1 MTTIILSFVLVIS
14 GGLFLTYFIKYK
26 KLYKKV
32 SKTLNNL
39 EKPKF
44 RKGYYKGGFEQTD
57 ILTNKKIQ
65 CDGIFMVEELE
76 KYSNDMSKIELES
89 IEIIGGGTSLDRNR
103 VIKYA
108 KEQFSTLKKTSEIT
122 WLDVEVS
129 VKEQRREK
137 LNQLKEALK

>member
-1 MTTIILSFVLVIS
+1 MTAIILSSALVIS
-14 GGLFLTYFIKYK
+14 GVLFLTYFVKYK

-44 RKGYYKGGFEQTD
+44 RKGYYKGGFEQ
-57 ILTNKKIQ
+57 IMIATNVKTQ
-65 CDGIFMVEELE
+65 CDVIFMVKELE
-76 KYSNDMSKIELES
+76 KYSNDMSKIELEN
-89 IEIIGGGTSLDRNR
+89 IEIISGGTTLDRTK

-129 VKEQRREK
+129 IKEQRREK